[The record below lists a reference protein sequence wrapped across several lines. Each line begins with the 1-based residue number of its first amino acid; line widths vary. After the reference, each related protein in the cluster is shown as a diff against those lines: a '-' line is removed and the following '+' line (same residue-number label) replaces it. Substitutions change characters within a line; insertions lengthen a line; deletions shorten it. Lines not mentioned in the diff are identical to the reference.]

1 MFDPD
6 QTAGGNKCW
15 IAPICIPTARTC
27 KEFSK
32 TAAIKAAKF
41 LSKKIVRD
49 QAIELFRFTSANME
63 GVKAI
68 FKMGRGGAKQ
78 FST

>member
-27 KEFSK
+27 EEFSK

-49 QAIELFRFTSANME
+49 QAIELFRFTSAKME
-63 GVKAI
+63 GSNQFSRWVE
-68 FKMGRGGAKQ
+68 GGAKQ